1 MIAFALRADGW
12 YLRQD
17 IIWEKPNPMPESV
30 TDRCTKSHE
39 YIFLLSK
46 SKVYYYDHEAIKEKA
61 VCEKGGNYGKFGGNK
76 YSSAE
81 ARVFLNGNK
90 GIFSGNEYISD
101 GTRNKRDVWTVSA
114 KPISDAHFA
123 TYPPDLI
130 LPCILAGSREGGTVL
145 DCFCGSG
152 TTGIVALNRDRN
164 FIGIELNPEY
174 AELSKRRIENNV
186 GYTIFDTLENL

>member
-1 MIAFALRADGW
+1 MLAFALRADGW

-61 VCEKGGNYGKFGGNK
+61 KIEYESRYNYAFNAGAKEKAGCG
-76 YSSAE
+76 
-81 ARVFLNGNK
+81 RP
-90 GIFSGNEYISD
+90 D
-101 GTRNKRDVWTVSA
+101 GASNTEGVKPFHEMRNKRDVWNVSV

>member
-1 MIAFALRADGW
+1 
-12 YLRQD
+12 
-17 IIWEKPNPMPESV
+17 MPESV

-39 YIFLLSK
+39 YIFLLAK
-46 SKVYYYDHEAIKEKA
+46 SRDYYYDHEAIKEKA
-61 VCEKGGNYGKFGGNK
+61 VSIDDRRMNKERIEYGGKRANANSKNIVPSFAK
-76 YSSAE
+76 VVE
-81 ARVFLNGNK
+81 W
-90 GIFSGNEYISD
+90 
-101 GTRNKRDVWTVSA
+101 RNKRSVWNVSV
-114 KPISDAHFA
+114 KPISESHFA

-174 AELSKRRIENNV
+174 AELSKKRIENNV
-186 GYTIFDTLENL
+186 DYTLFDSLEAL